1 MVPQIHRIISSNK
14 KYGKEKEKKK
24 KSKYTFKMK
33 WSVDQTSDQRQELT
47 VSPVLKIKGSAAK
60 KKIQ

>member
-1 MVPQIHRIISSNK
+1 
-14 KYGKEKEKKK
+14 
-24 KSKYTFKMK
+24 MK

-60 KKIQ
+60 KKFQ